1 MLSVETVVQCIEHRL
16 THTRVLYP
24 VAREILKMFEKKWR
38 DGRGRDKREVKGREG
53 RKKERREKRVEADE
67 ESTLEEGNEKE

>member
-24 VAREILKMFEKKWR
+24 VAREIFTMFEKKWR
-38 DGRGRDKREVKGREG
+38 DGRGRDKREVKGG
-53 RKKERREKRVEADE
+53 KKEGEKRKRVEADE
-67 ESTLEEGNEKE
+67 ESTFVR